1 MMGKL
6 KKHIMVSAEDEVLN
20 IDKKDIE
27 QYLSEVKEAARNDR
41 YRLDRNAK
49 GQDNINLFLDYV
61 IDEARAKEII
71 LSLTA
76 MDFSDILQNEH
87 KEEVAI
93 MTEKGRRDF
102 CIECR
107 KETEYL
113 LQKKDI
119 VKTIRDK
126 EYTFGITVA
135 VCAEC
140 GEEMSIPGLIDK
152 NVREIDEQ
160 YRAVEGLV
168 SMEDIE
174 RLMKIYKIGKAPLSL
189 ALGFGEVTIPRYL
202 EGQVPSKEYSD
213 IVKAALASPAYMKKK
228 LMENRDKLTDA
239 AYKKAMAEADSIESL
254 FSVSDKMLRVIA
266 YVFEKLEEVTPLML
280 QKLLYFIQG
289 VYSAL
294 YGKFIFAEDCRA
306 WVHGPVYP
314 EVYDLFRDFKYNPID
329 DARFALLE
337 GNEDVLTD
345 DEKKVINLVVNTFG
359 MYGGKVLEK
368 ITHNEEPWMEA
379 RKGYGD
385 SIPSSEL
392 LIKDRIMKY
401 YIAVN
406 QKYGIDTEA
415 GLRTYIHDML
425 AKA

>member
-1 MMGKL
+1 M
-6 KKHIMVSAEDEVLN
+6 D
-20 IDKKDIE
+20 IDQKDIE
-27 QYLSEVKEAARNDR
+27 QYLSK
-41 YRLDRNAK
+41 
-49 GQDNINLFLDYV
+49 
-61 IDEARAKEII
+61 
-71 LSLTA
+71 
-76 MDFSDILQNEH
+76 
-87 KEEVAI
+87 VAI

-119 VKTIRDK
+119 VKNIRDRD
-126 EYTFGITVA
+126 YTFGITVA

-140 GEEMSIPGLIDK
+140 GEEMSIQGLIDK
-152 NVREIDEQ
+152 NVQEIDEQ
-160 YRAVEGLV
+160 YRAAEGLV
-168 SMEDIE
+168 SIDDIE
-174 RLMKIYKIGKAPLSL
+174 KLMKIYKIGKAPLSL

-213 IVKAALASPAYMKKK
+213 VVRAALASPAYMKQK
-228 LMENRDKLTDA
+228 LMENREKLTDA
-239 AYKKAMAEADSIESL
+239 AYKKAMASADSIESL
-254 FSVSDKMLRVIA
+254 FSVSEKMLRVIA

-294 YGKFIFAEDCRA
+294 YGKPIFEEDCRA

-314 EVYDLFRDFKYNPID
+314 EVYELFRDFKYNPID

-337 GNEDVLTD
+337 GTADALTEE
-345 DEKKVINLVVNTFG
+345 EKNVIDLVVNTFG
-359 MYGGKVLEK
+359 MYGGKVLER
-368 ITHNEEPWMEA
+368 ITHNEDPWKEA

-392 LIKDRIMKY
+392 LPKDRIMRY
-401 YIAVN
+401 YAAIN
-406 QKYGIDTEA
+406 QKYGIGTEE
-415 GLRTYIHDML
+415 GLKTYIHDML
-425 AKA
+425 DKAS